1 MHRFWKVIIFVLF
14 FFTAAVFV
22 SCAFAQAAT
31 QSGQTTIKVTVAGAT
46 LNVSGYIAPY
56 ASVVMTIDNNII
68 GSVVADAQGNFSFAN
83 VTVPQTTSTVCFTA
97 EDFKQLGTS
106 EACIS
111 VKQIDGVI
119 SVANVFIPPTLGVQR
134 TDVQVGNDAVVFG
147 YGMPGAQITVHLNTG
162 IGCITTADS
171 TGYYQCHIIIRT
183 IGSNTLYADAT
194 LNGKPSEQQLK
205 KVLIQGLTYVKPTPG
220 PTLGFLLSPTPAI
233 PGLPSLS
240 ALPWWIWVLLALI
253 AIILIIILLRK
264 FRPEAVPAVGMPSV
278 PKGKLFH
285 TFDKFFRSRKLH
297 HAWMK
302 GVGY

>member
-1 MHRFWKVIIFVLF
+1 MRRFQQVSIFALF
-14 FFTAAVFV
+14 FFAATVF
-22 SCAFAQAAT
+22 SRHAFAQVAT
-31 QSGQTTIKVTVAGAT
+31 QSGKTTIKVTVAGAT
-46 LNVSGYIAPY
+46 LSVSGYIAPY
-56 ASVVMTIDNNII
+56 ASVVMTVDNNII
-68 GSVVADAQGNFSFAN
+68 GSVVADAQGNFSFSN
-83 VTVPQTTSTVCFTA
+83 ITVPQTTSTVCFTA

-119 SVANVFIPPTLGVQR
+119 SVSNVFIPPTLGVQR
-134 TDVQVGNDAVVFG
+134 TDVQVGNDAVAFG
-147 YGMPGAQITVHLNTG
+147 YGMPGAQITVHLNSG
-162 IGCITTADS
+162 IGCTTTAES
-171 TGYYQCHIIIRT
+171 TGYYQCNIVIQT
-183 IGSNTLYADAT
+183 VGSNTLYADAT

-233 PGLPSLS
+233 PGLPALA

-264 FRPEAVPAVGMPSV
+264 FRPEAVPAVGVPAV
-278 PKGKLFH
+278 PKINLLH
-285 TFDKFFRSRKLH
+285 AFDKLFRSRKLH

-302 GVGY
+302 GVGF